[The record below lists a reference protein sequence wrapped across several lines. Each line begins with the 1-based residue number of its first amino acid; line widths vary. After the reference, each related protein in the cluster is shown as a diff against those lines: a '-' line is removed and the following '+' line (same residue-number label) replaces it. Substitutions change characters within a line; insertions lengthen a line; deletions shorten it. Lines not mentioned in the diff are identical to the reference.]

1 MKDDL
6 SRMIS
11 SVLTVIIGV
20 LLTLALISVLSTTPG
35 HDELYQRQDRI
46 EAQLRYV
53 SCLLLIHP
61 DDRVPD
67 AVAACQLDPVA
78 P

>member
-6 SRMIS
+6 SRLIS

-35 HDELYQRQDRI
+35 HDELHQRQQII
-46 EAQLRYV
+46 EDQLQYI
-53 SCLLLIHP
+53 SCILLIAP
-61 DDRVPD
+61 DERIPEN
-67 AVAACQLDPVA
+67 VAACQLDPVD